1 MYKQLLVP
9 QRPRYGDIGNDD
21 DNMDTESETPITNDD
36 QGPKHSSETRGA
48 DYVVTLDV
56 RGKCI
61 RTDASTLLHGC
72 SAALAR
78 DIEEQ
83 RVHGP
88 DVHPIFINCDP
99 KDFMLMLNFF
109 HYGPAYIDADTLSRI
124 GRVMAYLGMTSCSR
138 TATGHSASSPST
150 LPLMRPDAE
159 PRLCDSE
166 YARARAEMQ
175 HLLAFIPTVDHDKAQ
190 RAFERYAELDA
201 RVYRRSADGT
211 WHPTED
217 DLAHAHAEMDRL
229 AKFILDAT
237 VRRVDEKTKIWAER
251 RYKHLNTLLA
261 EVLPP
266 TSLTQPC
273 LAARGGF
280 ALTPRQQTM
289 LFVGALFFVPVIVS
303 AILGSQRTTATYYR

>member
-9 QRPRYGDIGNDD
+9 QRPRHGDIGNDD
-21 DNMDTESETPITNDD
+21 NVDTESETPITNNDD
-36 QGPKHSSETRGA
+36 LAPKQSSETRGA

-56 RGKCI
+56 RGKRI
-61 RTDASTLLHGC
+61 RTNAYTFLLNHGC
-72 SAALAR
+72 SEALAD
-78 DIEEQ
+78 DIEKQ
-83 RVHGP
+83 RIHGP

-124 GRVMAYLGMTSCSR
+124 GRVMAYLGMTSTGRSVSSS
-138 TATGHSASSPST
+138 TPSAT
-150 LPLMRPDAE
+150 RPE
-159 PRLCDSE
+159 PRLCDAE

-175 HLLAFIPTVDHDKAQ
+175 QNLAFILTVDYNMAQ
-190 RAFERYAELDA
+190 RAIERYTKLDA

-217 DLAHAHAEMDRL
+217 DLAHAHAERDRL
-229 AKFILDAT
+229 VKFILDAT
-237 VRRVDEKTKIWAER
+237 VSETPVDEKTKMWAER
-251 RYKHLNTLLA
+251 RYRHLTTLLA

-266 TSLTQPC
+266 AETQTQQC
-273 LAARGGF
+273 SAARGGF
-280 ALTPRQQTM
+280 TLTARQQTM

-303 AILGSQRTTATYYR
+303 AILGSQRTTYYR